1 MCFDKGKQVVSHT
14 LTQRAAWEW
23 MTDKCSRD
31 SQHVYN
37 YMFWYKHFV
46 AFWDLLARFGAWWVF
61 NNGTCLH
68 GNNHILYH
76 NQIIEIKIEL
86 NQKIVCFFF
95 FSNPVTLTPNHST
108 HWENNHLN
116 NWQFPEVFAAAL
128 MSAMC
133 FRGLGVT
140 MIRDN
145 LRAFILLYHKAIKGK
160 FFQTLPLQFL
170 F

>member
-95 FSNPVTLTPNHST
+95 FQTQSRWHPITQLIEKIIIWITDSSQKCSLQPWCQPCASGG
-108 HWENNHLN
+108 WE
-116 NWQFPEVFAAAL
+116 
-128 MSAMC
+128 
-133 FRGLGVT
+133 
-140 MIRDN
+140 
-145 LRAFILLYHKAIKGK
+145 LLWSEIIWEPSFYYIIK
-160 FFQTLPLQFL
+160 Q
-170 F
+170 